1 MIDRAQDVSPKLPGD
16 LAQKATHR
24 TLRVVSYVI
33 HVFLNCFQAIV
44 FHNYKKINRH
54 AYSIGK
60 KHTLVD
66 QLDALVV
73 GSNLLETQ
81 SMFSTTHYVFRLT
94 AFKSLSTSRI
104 FLHPELP
111 GYLAGFSTMYSY
123 SPFLSNTPSFTSF
136 KLTISAPSSNMFT
149 EVGGIDPGRI
159 PPMSAWWPRD
169 AVKKMIFPD
178 CGSNTGLI
186 MVMSG
191 RCLPKTCRQ

>member
-1 MIDRAQDVSPKLPGD
+1 M
-16 LAQKATHR
+16 
-24 TLRVVSYVI
+24 
-33 HVFLNCFQAIV
+33 
-44 FHNYKKINRH
+44 
-54 AYSIGK
+54 
-60 KHTLVD
+60 D

-73 GSNLLETQ
+73 GGNLLETQ
-81 SMFSTTHYVFRLT
+81 SMFSTTHNMLWLT

-104 FLHPELP
+104 FRHPELP

-123 SPFLSNTPSFTSF
+123 SPFLSNTPSFTSL
-136 KLTISAPSSNMFT
+136 KLTISAPSSKIFT

-178 CGSNTGLI
+178 CESKTGLI

-191 RCLPKTCRQ
+191 RCLPNTCDQ